1 MNIMMVAV
9 SCTMHQLNVSLLN
22 ILGITS
28 SFFAKRFVTW
38 KSNNTWRSY
47 RTEKVG
53 CPTAMSFYLSA
64 QKVFS
69 CCSINLHPVSSIPYV
84 PVCKVGGRWF
94 KFQLE
99 QHSESYWSNW
109 GESAAFCKDCVWLD
123 FIFSDQYMYNI
134 LYAPSHNSNSII
146 INSAGCYRT
155 NVLFIESTI
164 Q

>member
-1 MNIMMVAV
+1 MMVVV

-53 CPTAMSFYLSA
+53 CLTAMSLTFTYQHKKCFPAALLTSTQLAQFNMCQSAKLEFAGSNSNWSNTLSL
-64 QKVFS
+64 
-69 CCSINLHPVSSIPYV
+69 N
-84 PVCKVGGRWF
+84 
-94 KFQLE
+94 
-99 QHSESYWSNW
+99 WSNW

-123 FIFSDQYMYNI
+123 FIFSDKYMYNI

>member
-1 MNIMMVAV
+1 MIVALSGVATQCKYKMNIMMVVV
-9 SCTMHQLNVSLLN
+9 SCKMHQLNVSLLN

-69 CCSINLHPVSSIPYV
+69 CCSINLHPVSSIEICASLQSWRSLVQIPTGATLWV
-84 PVCKVGGRWF
+84 LIEVTEEKVLPFVKTAYG
-94 KFQLE
+94 
-99 QHSESYWSNW
+99 
-109 GESAAFCKDCVWLD
+109 
-123 FIFSDQYMYNI
+123 
-134 LYAPSHNSNSII
+134 
-146 INSAGCYRT
+146 
-155 NVLFIESTI
+155 
-164 Q
+164 